1 MLPTFS
7 NLDASNTNYE
17 YLSKEDQSFSS
28 SYLTQKRREFVNF
41 VTSVY
46 KDSKQLALH
55 FEKIK
60 SSLSA
65 KIEQPLTP
73 IQMLECFDRIS
84 QKSSQSILHT
94 NKSKWIDDEVALLTH
109 LLIYY
114 SFVAKAELESMV
126 IALSLICWNYLYP
139 DVNCLNF
146 RA

>member
-1 MLPTFS
+1 M
-7 NLDASNTNYE
+7 
-17 YLSKEDQSFSS
+17 
-28 SYLTQKRREFVNF
+28 NF